1 MPFSIDVAV
10 TEPGWTDAL
19 DAPEPFVR
27 RAVEAGAALL
37 DETPEGELSV
47 ALVSDTE
54 IADLNTR
61 FRDRDGP
68 TNVLSF
74 PGSGPVQGDIVL
86 ALQTCLRECS
96 KQNKTVEAHTA
107 HLLVH
112 GFLHLHGH
120 THAERAER
128 LRMEALER
136 DALATLG
143 HPDPYVLA
151 PHSTRASLR
160 ER

>member
-1 MPFSIDVAV
+1 MPFAIDVAV
-10 TEPGWTDAL
+10 SEPGWLDAL
-19 DAPEPFVR
+19 EELEPFVR

-37 DETPEGELSV
+37 DAEPEGELSV
-47 ALVSDTE
+47 ALVSDRE
-54 IADLNTR
+54 IAELNTR
-61 FRDRDGP
+61 FRNRDGP

-96 KQNKTVEAHTA
+96 RQGKTIEAHAA

-120 THAERAER
+120 THAERGER

-136 DALATLG
+136 DALATLDL
-143 HPDPYVLA
+143 PDPYVLA
-151 PHSTRASLR
+151 
-160 ER
+160 